1 VTRVVVAGPASWNHL
16 ILLDRLPEPVPHMQF
31 ARASRHTVGGTS
43 AGKAVHL
50 AALGLDTRLHTLL
63 GDDSDGAR
71 IARTLRTTGLDVV
84 AHRSRDTE
92 RHVNLMTG
100 AGERVSLY
108 VSTPSTPSPAA
119 LAAMAD
125 DLRGADIAIV
135 DLSADGAEL
144 VARIADRTGQL
155 WVDLHDYDGTS
166 AFHEPYVRA
175 ADVVFM
181 NADATDDPWALLDSC
196 LARGPRIAVCT
207 LGADGA
213 IARDA
218 GGARVRVP
226 AARAEV
232 VDTNGAGDAFCAGFL
247 AAFVAASDVAAAGPA
262 RASAAGP
269 ADAAQRH
276 DAARLDDAL
285 RAGARQAVV
294 ALGSADLHP
303 LLAQAG
309 PAASRS

>member
-1 VTRVVVAGPASWNHL
+1 MTRVVVAGPASWNHL
-16 ILLDRLPEPVPHMQF
+16 IVLDRLPEPVPHMQF
-31 ARASRHTVGGTS
+31 AQASRHAVGGTS

-63 GDDSDGAR
+63 GDDADGVG
-71 IARTLRTTGLDVV
+71 IAHTLRAAGVDVV
-84 AHRSRDTE
+84 AHRSADTE
-92 RHVNLMTG
+92 RHVNLMTA

-108 VSTPSTPSPAA
+108 VSTPSPAEPVA

-125 DLRGADIAIV
+125 DLRAADIAIV

-144 VARIADRTGQL
+144 VARIADRAGRL
-155 WVDLHDYDGTS
+155 WVDLHDYDGAS

-175 ADVVFM
+175 ADIVFM

-226 AARAEV
+226 ATPAQV
-232 VDTNGAGDAFCAGFL
+232 VDTNGAGDAFFAGFL
-247 AAFVAASDVAAAGPA
+247 GVVAAAG
-262 RASAAGP
+262 SGEGG
-269 ADAAQRH
+269 AD
-276 DAARLDDAL
+276 RLEDAL
-285 RAGARQAVV
+285 RAGALQAVV
-294 ALGSADLHP
+294 ALESADLHP
-303 LLAQAG
+303 LLAQAE
-309 PAASRS
+309 PTASRP